1 MEVLLFNLHMT
12 ILIYIF
18 QIIENC
24 VNKCFD
30 ILHEKVYECT
40 AIQSAHDNIGIY
52 FR

>member
-12 ILIYIF
+12 TLLSL

-24 VNKCFD
+24 VNKCLEL
-30 ILHEKVYECT
+30 LHERDYG
-40 AIQSAHDNIGIY
+40 SNDNIGIY